1 MTYDNTNRGALFRNE
16 KKENDKQPDYTGK
29 INVDGVD
36 KRLAAWV
43 SESRAGKKYF
53 SIRVSEFQ
61 EQQAGGDQ
69 GRQQSGGGIPE
80 DDFDDDIPF

>member
-43 SESRAGKKYF
+43 SESKAGKKYF
-53 SIRVSEFQ
+53 SIRVSDFQ
-61 EQQAGGDQ
+61 EQQGG
-69 GRQQSGGGIPE
+69 QSPNQGGGIP
-80 DDFDDDIPF
+80 DNDFDDSIPF